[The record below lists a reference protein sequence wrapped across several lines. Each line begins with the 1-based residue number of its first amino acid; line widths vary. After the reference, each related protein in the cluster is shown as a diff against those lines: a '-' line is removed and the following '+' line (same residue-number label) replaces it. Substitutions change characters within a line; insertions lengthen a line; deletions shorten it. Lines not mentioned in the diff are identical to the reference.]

1 MSHHD
6 IDTVLGWRGR
16 TVLDRDGQEIGKL
29 GDIYLDGETERPAF
43 AGVRTGLFGR
53 NESIV
58 PLADAAEVEDGVQ
71 VPYEKAA
78 VEDAPRLDPDD
89 EALAPEEEDALY
101 RHYGTPGAGEQ
112 AAGPAAASGAETPEA
127 GAPGDAPREDAS
139 GEGAGRDDAMTRSE
153 EEVRFGRTEMKPRER
168 VRLRKVLVTD
178 HVERT
183 VPRRREEI
191 RLETDPPP
199 ENAEHAEDVPEEEG
213 PSTSA

>member
-1 MSHHD
+1 MPRGIASAMSHHD

-53 NESIV
+53 KESIV
-58 PLADAAEVEDGVQ
+58 PLAERRRSRAACRCPTTRRRWRTRRATTGEE
-71 VPYEKAA
+71 AA
-78 VEDAPRLDPDD
+78 GEDA
-89 EALAPEEEDALY
+89 
-101 RHYGTPGAGEQ
+101 GQ
-112 AAGPAAASGAETPEA
+112 
-127 GAPGDAPREDAS
+127 
-139 GEGAGRDDAMTRSE
+139 DDAMTRSE
-153 EEVRFGRTEMKPRER
+153 EEVRFGRSEMKPRER

-191 RLETDPPP
+191 RLETDPP
-199 ENAEHAEDVPEEEG
+199 EGNIERVEDVPEQER
-213 PSTSA
+213 PSNSA